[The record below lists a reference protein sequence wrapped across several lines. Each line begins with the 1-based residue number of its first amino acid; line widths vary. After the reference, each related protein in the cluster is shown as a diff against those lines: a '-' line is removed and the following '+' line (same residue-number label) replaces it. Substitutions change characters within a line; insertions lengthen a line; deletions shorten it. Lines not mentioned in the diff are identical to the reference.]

1 MCVCYYRAV
10 VPTQT
15 QAIESVTIEK
25 GGEKEWYY
33 GNADKERNGP
43 VGFTD
48 IKDLYKVTIQIE
60 TIFLYYLIFLFF
72 LSYRYL
78 SLPPYLPLL
87 FSVLFLFPLCFA
99 FFDIPNLLLLRD
111 IKENQN
117 P

>member
-1 MCVCYYRAV
+1 MYVTRAV

-60 TIFLYYLIFLFF
+60 TIFL
-72 LSYRYL
+72 
-78 SLPPYLPLL
+78 
-87 FSVLFLFPLCFA
+87 
-99 FFDIPNLLLLRD
+99 
-111 IKENQN
+111 
-117 P
+117 